1 MGQFTARMADT
12 LKRLLLEPGHGTEA
26 GPDLLDLAYRNNWA
40 NVLVN
45 LSAGSGLV
53 GTLWFQSELS
63 FGMTVWICVI
73 FATTVIRLFI
83 GYRYHVALALVPVV
97 FLVLLDFSR

>member
-26 GPDLLDLAYRNNWA
+26 GPKLQKKVRADLLDLAYRNNWA

-73 FATTVIRLFI
+73 FATRKKRSKIR
-83 GYRYHVALALVPVV
+83 AW
-97 FLVLLDFSR
+97 